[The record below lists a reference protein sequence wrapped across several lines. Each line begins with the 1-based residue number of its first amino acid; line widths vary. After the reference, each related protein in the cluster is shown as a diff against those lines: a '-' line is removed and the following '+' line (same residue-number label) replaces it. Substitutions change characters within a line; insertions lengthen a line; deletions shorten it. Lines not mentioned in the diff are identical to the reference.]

1 MTKPTSAKSKPA
13 AMATIAPAHAEQS
26 GRTRVAAPK
35 PSEPSKAAT
44 TSKSAVL
51 AKQKQPAA
59 ARPAAGSK
67 TKLALVVEMLR
78 AKRGASADEIAKA
91 TGWQRH
97 TVRGAIAGAIK
108 RKLGLKVATEDRD
121 GIRIYRILGR

>member
-1 MTKPTSAKSKPA
+1 MTKSAFSKSKPA
-13 AMATIAPAHAEQS
+13 KMATIAPVHAEQS

-35 PSEPSKAAT
+35 PSEPSKAAS
-44 TSKSAVL
+44 TSKSAVP
-51 AKQKQPAA
+51 AKPKKPAA
-59 ARPAAGSK
+59 ARPTAGSK

-97 TVRGAIAGAIK
+97 TVRGAIAGAVK
-108 RKLGLKVATEDRD
+108 RKLGLKVVTEDRD
-121 GIRIYRILGR
+121 GIRVYRVVGR

>member
-1 MTKPTSAKSKPA
+1 MTKSASAKSKLA
-13 AMATIAPAHAEQS
+13 ASATIAPTQPQQT
-26 GRTRVAAPK
+26 GLPRVAALK
-35 PSEPSKAAT
+35 PSEPSKVAT
-44 TSKSAVL
+44 TSKSAFL
-51 AKQKQPAA
+51 AKPKKPAA
-59 ARPAAGSK
+59 ARPTAGSK

>member
-1 MTKPTSAKSKPA
+1 MTKSPSTKQKPA
-13 AMATIAPAHAEQS
+13 APSTIATVHPVKA
-26 GRTRVAAPK
+26 GRTRVAAVK
-35 PSEPSKAAT
+35 PSESANVVAPP
-44 TSKSAVL
+44 KSAI
-51 AKQKQPAA
+51 PARPKKSSA
-59 ARPAAGSK
+59 ARPVAERK

-78 AKRGASADEIAKA
+78 TKRGVSADEMAKA

-108 RKLGLKVATEDRD
+108 RKLGLKVATEDRN